1 MAAKYA
7 GHETASTVLST
18 ELNSLADGA
27 NKITG
32 TALSNDAA
40 TTERHLFASFSLS
53 IAATSTRTGSS
64 VHMYILPEVDGSFV
78 AGGDSLDPEQGYVG
92 SFNFD
97 LTTSA
102 RVAELR
108 DVRLPD
114 SNFHVLLMNE
124 LGVALA
130 ASGNTLKMEK
140 DSYVDV

>member
-102 RVAELR
+102 LR
-108 DVRLPD
+108 PFFFT
-114 SNFHVLLMNE
+114 NKPTN
-124 LGVALA
+124 
-130 ASGNTLKMEK
+130 LKNHFFAVFSK
-140 DSYVDV
+140 GCSSPGK